1 MYQLYFDSENI
12 LENKLIILYA
22 LDQFKVP
29 VNKEQIS
36 QIVLENVQISY
47 FDLQFLINSLL
58 DDDFLYKMNDNKID
72 YFSISEKG
80 RETLSL
86 FSDRIPTY
94 IKEILDI
101 FIRQNKDKVLR
112 QVKNLASYKLSGDG
126 EFEVTLN
133 LMENDVSLISISL
146 NVPSKTQAK
155 YICSNWQS
163 KGQNIYTDIIN
174 TLIKE

>member
-1 MYQLYFDSENI
+1 MYFDSENV

-22 LDQFKVP
+22 LNQFKVP

-36 QIVLENVQISY
+36 QIIIENVQISY
-47 FDLQFLINSLL
+47 FDIQFLIQSLST
-58 DDDFLYKMNDNKID
+58 DGFLVLINDNNTD
-72 YFSISEKG
+72 YYSISDKG

-101 FIRQNKDKVLR
+101 FIRQNKDKVLKE
-112 QVKNLASYKLSGDG
+112 VKNVATYKITGDG
-126 EFEVTLN
+126 EFEVRLTLV
-133 LMENDVSLISISL
+133 ENDVSLINISIS
-146 NVPSKTQAK
+146 VPNKAQARF
-155 YICSNWQS
+155 ISENWE
-163 KGQNIYTDIIN
+163 KNGQTMYTDIIN